1 MFKDRINAGGQLSS
15 LLPAYK
21 QDEAVVFAMPRGG
34 VVLGFQIAQIH
45 KWPLELVITRKIGH
59 PENPE
64 YAIGAVGETGR
75 FLLNKQEK
83 FIDQKWLENE
93 IKKEQIEA
101 IRRRN
106 VYYGDRKE
114 EKVKDKTVI
123 LVDDGVATGLS
134 LSLAIEELKAKK
146 PKEIIVV
153 VPVISEDIADS
164 IGEICDKL
172 IAIKTVK
179 GYFGSV
185 GNYYENFPQMS
196 DEEVVKLLS
205 IIWTRK

>member
-34 VVLGFQIAQIH
+34 GVLGFQIAQ
-45 KWPLELVITRKIGH
+45 
-59 PENPE
+59 
-64 YAIGAVGETGR
+64 R

-101 IRRRN
+101 IRRRK

-114 EKVKDKTVI
+114 EQVKDKTAI